1 MNWKKIIVW
10 FVAIV
15 ITLVVGIP
23 ISMLILV
30 NHSPAFRQGVL
41 ADVEGSIYES
51 TGARVAIRDFSLG
64 LFPLNLDLYGV
75 VVHGNEPEF
84 GQPLLH
90 ADHVSTAINIDS
102 HSRGKWNLRDVVI
115 DHPVVHL
122 FVNEAGESN
131 LPQPKKNRRSA
142 TETFDLAIQEVL
154 LHDTEVYCND
164 KKILLDAKLHK
175 VQLTGDFDNSIR
187 RYRGLLSY
195 AEGEI
200 KYGDYVP
207 AVHNLELTF
216 EASAGKFTVEH
227 LALVAGD
234 SRAVITGSVE
244 DYNNPVVRATYDAQL
259 ATSDIAPFLKTASRA
274 SGVVHLTGTLSYHRD
289 PSYPVAKTISLSGT
303 VGSRELAV
311 TTPGFRTEVRDLDA
325 KYKLAGG
332 NAEVENIHA
341 QVLGGRLVGSLSIH
355 DLAGA
360 STAKLQARV
369 KNASLEQLQAAR
381 RQDALPD
388 AHLSGIINA
397 DTEATWSK
405 TLQDLVAH
413 GNATLEGALGQ
424 APSTP
429 LHGAIHADYAAAGQ
443 QVALRQSYIRTP
455 QTSITLDGK
464 VSEDS
469 QLQVALRSGNLHELE
484 LLAEN
489 FRTASPGQ
497 PLQKLDLYGTASF
510 SGYVTGSARVP
521 QLKGELEARNLRVK
535 GTSWKLLRTNIDAS
549 PFSLSFSNGDLEAAT
564 QGWTNSKDSS
574 SLINLEVSVSRLT
587 SVRKLATLKLR
598 VVVQFD
604 GCSSPLKGRNSDA
617 FNLGNTLFTRS

>member
-1 MNWKKIIVW
+1 VNWKKIIVGL
-10 FVAIV
+10 FAVV

-30 NHSPAFRQGVL
+30 NHSQAFRQGVL
-41 ADVEGSIYES
+41 ADVERSIYES
-51 TGARVAIRDFSLG
+51 TGARVAVRDFSLG

-84 GQPLLH
+84 GQPFLH
-90 ADHVSTAINIDS
+90 ADHMSAGINIDS
-102 HSRGKWNLRDVVI
+102 LSGGKWNLRGVVI

-131 LPQPKKNRRSA
+131 LPQPEKRSRSV
-142 TETFDLAIQEVL
+142 TDNFDLAIQELL
-154 LHDTEVYCND
+154 LHDSEVYCNG

-175 VQLTGDFDNSIR
+175 VQLTADFDNSVK
-187 RYRGLLSY
+187 RYHGVLSY
-195 AEGEI
+195 ADGEI
-200 KYGDYVP
+200 KYGDYAP
-207 AVHNLELTF
+207 AVHDLELTF
-216 EASAGKFTVEH
+216 EASAGKFTVDH
-227 LALVAGD
+227 LALVAGN
-234 SRAVITGSVE
+234 SKAVVTGSVE
-244 DYNNPVVRATYDAQL
+244 DYNNPLVRATYDAQL
-259 ATSDIAPFLKTASRA
+259 ATSDVAPILKAASRA
-274 SGVVHLTGTLSYHRD
+274 SGVIHLTGSLSYRRD
-289 PSYPVAKTISLSGT
+289 PSSPAVKTVSLSGT
-303 VGSRELAV
+303 VSSSDLAI
-311 TTPGFRTEVRDLDA
+311 TTPGFRTEVRDFDA

-355 DLAGA
+355 DLTGA
-360 STAKLQARV
+360 SNAKLQARL

-397 DTEATWSK
+397 DAEATWSK

-413 GNATLEGALGQ
+413 GNATLEGVLGQ

-429 LHGAIHADYAAAGQ
+429 LHGAVHADYTAAGQ
-443 QVALRQSYIRTP
+443 QVALRQSYIRTQ

-489 FRTASPGQ
+489 FRTAPSGQ
-497 PLQKLDLYGTASF
+497 TAQKLDLYGTASF
-510 SGYVTGSARVP
+510 SGFVSGPANVP
-521 QLKGELEARNLRVK
+521 QLKGQLEAHNLRVK
-535 GTSWKLLRTNIDAS
+535 GTYWKLLRTDIDAS
-549 PFSLSFSNGDLEAAT
+549 PSSLSFSNGDLEAAT
-564 QGWTNSKDSS
+564 QGQTGFSDSAS
-574 SLINLEVSVSRLT
+574 PINLEVSASRFAGIKNW
-587 SVRKLATLKLR
+587 RH
-598 VVVQFD
+598 
-604 GCSSPLKGRNSDA
+604 
-617 FNLGNTLFTRS
+617 